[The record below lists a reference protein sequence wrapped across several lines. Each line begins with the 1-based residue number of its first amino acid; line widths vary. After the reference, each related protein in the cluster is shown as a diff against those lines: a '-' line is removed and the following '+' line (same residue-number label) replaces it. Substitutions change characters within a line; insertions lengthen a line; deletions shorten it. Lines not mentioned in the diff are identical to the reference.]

1 MMNKWLKG
9 WSIFIFSI
17 GGIVV
22 LLIVGTV
29 FFIMDFR
36 ASLIPDE
43 KEMKKVTEQAE
54 QYLQTNYPEMKYEIT
69 DVAFA
74 SIDAI
79 NYDYAAII
87 LDTETQKSFMVYE
100 NRHTGEMEDN
110 ITIREEEAFLKQ
122 VKPKIDRY
130 INEKFGET
138 KEIALT
144 TSYEV
149 GGIPSLNIRL
159 HNKKEEI
166 KEEMFLSFI
175 DYLQNELK
183 IEHAAVSISYDNGNE
198 LWNKKLLINM
208 CKSVSHI

>member
-17 GGIVV
+17 GGIIV
-22 LLIVGTV
+22 LLIVGSV
-29 FFIMDFR
+29 FFIMAFSS
-36 ASLIPDE
+36 SLIPDE
-43 KEMKKVTEQAE
+43 KEMEKVTEQAE

-87 LDTETQKSFMVYE
+87 LDTETQKMFMVYE
-100 NRHTGEMEDN
+100 NRRTGKMEDD
-110 ITIREEEAFLKQ
+110 IPIQEQEEFLKQ
-122 VKPKIDRY
+122 VKPKIDSY

-144 TSYEV
+144 ASYEV
-149 GGIPSLNIRL
+149 GGIPSLNIGL
-159 HNKKEEI
+159 NNKKDELN
-166 KEEMFLSFI
+166 EEMFLSFI
-175 DYLQNELK
+175 DYLKYELK
-183 IEHAAVSISYDNGNE
+183 IEHAYVSILYDNENE
-198 LWNKKLLINM
+198 IWHKEF
-208 CKSVSHI
+208 

>member
-22 LLIVGTV
+22 LLLLVIIVA
-29 FFIMDFR
+29 FMDFG
-36 ASLIPDE
+36 AALKPDE
-43 KEMKKVTEQAE
+43 KEMEKVTEQAE

-87 LDTETQKSFMVYE
+87 LDTETLKTFLVYE
-100 NRHTGEMEDN
+100 NRRTGKMEDD
-110 ITIREEEAFLKQ
+110 ITIREEEEFLKQ

-144 TSYEV
+144 ASGEV
-149 GGIPSLNIRL
+149 GGIPSLNIGL
-159 HNKKEEI
+159 HNKKDELN
-166 KEEMFLSFI
+166 EEMFLSFI

-183 IEHAAVSISYDNGNE
+183 IEHAAVSIMYDNGNE
-198 LWNKKLLINM
+198 LWE
-208 CKSVSHI
+208 KSY